1 MTKREITAQVME
13 RFTQRR
19 AEGEREYDERIAAL
33 SDSVPGFAEL
43 TRELNAVGLSIFASS
58 VGKGGEN
65 IDEIKKPHGRSFAR
79 SAVRSLRARG
89 IPPITRPEI

>member
-33 SDSVPGFAEL
+33 SDSVPAL
-43 TRELNAVGLSIFASS
+43 PS
-58 VGKGGEN
+58 
-65 IDEIKKPHGRSFAR
+65 
-79 SAVRSLRARG
+79 
-89 IPPITRPEI
+89 